1 MLMKNS
7 KIILSDNAKGI
18 LLASIGILILSP
30 DSLLIRLIDID
41 LWTLM
46 FLRGLFMGFT
56 LLLLNF
62 FINKKDAVQQYVKL
76 DRFAWGII
84 ILMTISS
91 FFFVSSIQNTSVA
104 HTLIIVGAAPVVAAV
119 LGLIFLHEKVSKAT
133 WLTILVVVTGL
144 VFVVYDDQQSSLTGD
159 MYAFV
164 ACLLWSTNFILARLT
179 RMKNMVS
186 AMSVSGFSMAVF
198 SFPLAN
204 LSAINVEQM
213 LLSLLLGLLVG
224 VAFSLITL
232 APRFIPAAEV
242 AVFMPLESVFGSL
255 LVWWFLGEYPGLI
268 SLSAGLVI
276 IGAIMLNSY
285 FQITKTSKG

>member
-1 MLMKNS
+1 MLMGNS
-7 KIILSDNAKGI
+7 KKNLSANSQGI

-46 FLRGLFMGFT
+46 FLRGLFMGLT
-56 LLLLNF
+56 LLILNF
-62 FINKKDAVQQYVKL
+62 LINKNDAIAQYLKL

-91 FFFVSSIQNTSVA
+91 FFFVSAIQTTSVA
-104 HTLIIVGAAPVVAAV
+104 HTLIIVGAAPVFAAI
-119 LGLIFLHEKVSKAT
+119 LGLIFLHEKVSPLT
-133 WLTILVVVTGL
+133 WLTIFIVITGL
-144 VFVVYDDQQSSLTGD
+144 GFVVYDDQQSNLLGD
-159 MYAFV
+159 LYALV

-179 RMKNMVS
+179 SMKNMLS
-186 AMSVSGFSMAVF
+186 AMSVSGFCMALC

-204 LSAINVEQM
+204 LSLISMEQ
-213 LLSLLLGLLVG
+213 LWLCLLLGFLVG
-224 VAFSLITL
+224 TAFSLITL

-285 FQITKTSKG
+285 FQIIKTSN